1 MVRRVIATT
10 ISVLL
15 LFAGAISLND
25 QIAPPE
31 ALSRAA
37 FAQAESSFRASEEA
51 AQPDYPDA
59 ISQRLL
65 RKRVSPRALMGQRTA
80 AVIAFSSCCKFV
92 DSSPSH
98 RSSPQDLFQ
107 HQTSLRI

>member
-1 MVRRVIATT
+1 MFRRFIATT
-10 ISVLL
+10 LSVLL
-15 LFAGAISLND
+15 LFAAAISPND
-25 QIAPPE
+25 ETAIPE
-31 ALSRAA
+31 ALSPASSPPA
-37 FAQAESSFRASEEA
+37 ELSFAGFDEA
-51 AQPDYPDA
+51 ALPDYPDA

-65 RKRVSPRALMGQRTA
+65 RKRVSPRALMGQKTA
-80 AVIAFSSCCKFV
+80 AVITFSSCCKFV